1 MPDADTTVHQITV
14 HQTAPRQ
21 SEQRQSTQQTCPK
34 RMVYGPCGGVRAD
47 GGCEMDTIPCV
58 FVDAPLAT
66 WAEPVPDTP
75 PTTAKSALLATAK
88 ERPVVLTDLTLNPF
102 DVDSV
107 TRITEILVP
116 ASDALLVGE
125 HQNRPD
131 FPPALLAALIRRSG
145 GVPWMTLTCRDR
157 NRLVLEQ
164 DVAGLLAVDADGV
177 LCVTGD
183 GRAHGT
189 RAGVTQVFD
198 LDGPRLAALASSMGA
213 PVAVAESPQAEPRPI
228 RPQRVALK
236 QQAGADICF
245 LNHVGSPGAVAEFIV
260 AAREAGATLPFV
272 AGVAVFTDARS
283 AAILQAFP
291 GLDLD
296 STTVER
302 VLESANPRVAGIEA
316 AVVEARALMEVP
328 GVVGVNI
335 SGLASSAG
343 LEQAARIKAEVGH
356 EILGR

>member
-1 MPDADTTVHQITV
+1 MPHTDVTVRQAVADQATVH
-14 HQTAPRQ
+14 
-21 SEQRQSTQQTCPK
+21 TCPK
-34 RMVYGPCGGVRAD
+34 RMTYGPCGGVRAD
-47 GGCEMDTIPCV
+47 GGCEMATIPCV
-58 FVDAPLAT
+58 FVGAPLAT

-75 PTTAKSALLATAK
+75 PTTANSTLLATAQ
-88 ERPVVLTDLTLNPF
+88 ERPVVLTDLTVNPF
-102 DVDSV
+102 DADSV
-107 TRITEILVP
+107 ARITEILAP

-131 FPPALLAALIRRSG
+131 FPPALLAGLIRRSG

-164 DVAGLLAVDADGV
+164 ELAGLLAVSADGV

-198 LDGPRLAALASSMGA
+198 LDGPRLAALASSMGV
-213 PVAVAESPQAEPRPI
+213 PVAVAESPQSQPRHL

-236 QQAGADICF
+236 QQAGADVCF
-245 LNHVGSPGAVAEFIV
+245 LNHVGSPREVADFV
-260 AAREAGATLPFV
+260 AAAWAAGATVPFV
-272 AGVAVFTDARS
+272 AGVAVYTDERS

-296 STTVER
+296 STTVVR
-302 VLESANPRVAGIEA
+302 VLEAANPRIAGIDA
-316 AVVEARALMEVP
+316 AVAEGRALLEVP

-335 SGLASSAG
+335 SGLASSSG
-343 LEQAARIKAEVGH
+343 LEHAAQIKAEVGR